1 MGEATIRHTSA
12 VQASKPPPFLGKE
25 RESPVSFKLFDFESS
40 STVPCS
46 AMQDVPKAEQPVLE
60 KLISLRQ
67 RLQLL
72 NKDRTKYI
80 KSQDVV
86 AIYDQ
91 LIDQV
96 QKLNN
101 IRQHPI
107 QHGEENRLD
116 TVLDDVFQLLSL
128 CFMAAGKNFSSP
140 SVYVQAATIKVLFT
154 TIELTNYSVYWIM

>member
-1 MGEATIRHTSA
+1 
-12 VQASKPPPFLGKE
+12 
-25 RESPVSFKLFDFESS
+25 
-40 STVPCS
+40 
-46 AMQDVPKAEQPVLE
+46 MQEVPKAEQPVLE

-80 KSQDVV
+80 KSQDVILV
-86 AIYDQ
+86 YDA
-91 LIDQV
+91 LIEQV

-101 IRQHPI
+101 IRQYA
-107 QHGEENRLD
+107 GEHKEQNRLD

-140 SVYVQAATIKVLFT
+140 SVYVQAATIQVLNP
-154 TIELTNYSVYWIM
+154 LTLLLRTLY

>member
-1 MGEATIRHTSA
+1 
-12 VQASKPPPFLGKE
+12 
-25 RESPVSFKLFDFESS
+25 
-40 STVPCS
+40 
-46 AMQDVPKAEQPVLE
+46 MQDVPKAEQPVLE

-86 AIYDQ
+86 LVYHA
-91 LIDQV
+91 LIEQV
-96 QKLNN
+96 QKLNG
-101 IRQHPI
+101 IRQLDGG
-107 QHGEENRLD
+107 HGTENRLD

-140 SVYVQAATIKVLFT
+140 SVYVQAATIKVFVSYCILFDYFGVRAYVQA
-154 TIELTNYSVYWIM
+154 ID

>member
-1 MGEATIRHTSA
+1 
-12 VQASKPPPFLGKE
+12 
-25 RESPVSFKLFDFESS
+25 
-40 STVPCS
+40 
-46 AMQDVPKAEQPVLE
+46 MQEVPKAEQPVLE

-80 KSQDVV
+80 KSQDVIL
-86 AIYDQ
+86 IYDA
-91 LIDQV
+91 LIEQT

-101 IRQHPI
+101 IRLHP
-107 QHGEENRLD
+107 GEHTEQNRLD

-140 SVYVQAATIKVLFT
+140 SVYVQAATIKVT
-154 TIELTNYSVYWIM
+154 LTLLSLEYGCRLGLWSVNWTDW